1 MSAVTC
7 WSFVSDLVLYYVTDK
22 LEKTFSNLVAGN
34 RTYLESNVTK
44 HIHNNPIDNIGAD
57 QGPVSLRLKMSY
69 L

>member
-44 HIHNNPIDNIGAD
+44 HIPNNPIDNIGAD